1 MEKFYTSLG
10 LMSGTSMDGIDAS
23 IIRSDGENE
32 YESTFDEF
40 FEYDQALYKDL
51 VNLRNKINSAN
62 DIIVNSELVS
72 EIERKITLYHAEICN
87 KIINKSDHEVDLI
100 GFHGQTIFHDASQ
113 KISKQLGDGS
123 LLSSLLKKDVI
134 YNFRANDI
142 ANGGQ
147 GAPLAPIFHNLI
159 INKNKIELPVFI
171 LNIGGIANITI
182 ITSNKNDDL
191 ISYDIGPGNCLLDEW
206 VRKHTSYRYDFNGKA
221 ASIGKIDE
229 IDNQAQ
235 IEKAAE
241 LSLANEV
248 VSALPLGYEQQL
260 GKRFV
265 KGQELSGGQWQKIA
279 LARAYMK
286 NAEVMILDEPTSA
299 LDAKAE
305 SEVFERF
312 IHLIKNKTSVI
323 ISHRFSTV
331 RQADRILVLEQGSIL
346 ESGTHEELMQN
357 NKLYAQLFTLQAEG
371 YQYDNY
377 GRRNNR

>member
-206 VRKHTSYRYDFNGKA
+206 VRKHTSYRYDLNGKA
-221 ASIGKIDE
+221 ASIGKIVIRTIAE
-229 IDNQAQ
+229 SNTQLAELFSGGIDWIWKVKPDQAQ
-235 IEKAAE
+235 RVEAQGNFTVKNSTSYKGKFYCSNLLYYTFLKNSDRKKVA
-241 LSLANEV
+241 SR
-248 VSALPLGYEQQL
+248 SKSPALY
-260 GKRFV
+260 
-265 KGQELSGGQWQKIA
+265 
-279 LARAYMK
+279 
-286 NAEVMILDEPTSA
+286 
-299 LDAKAE
+299 
-305 SEVFERF
+305 VFE
-312 IHLIKNKTSVI
+312 
-323 ISHRFSTV
+323 
-331 RQADRILVLEQGSIL
+331 GS
-346 ESGTHEELMQN
+346 
-357 NKLYAQLFTLQAEG
+357 KKFTK
-371 YQYDNY
+371 
-377 GRRNNR
+377 

>member
-87 KIINKSDHEVDLI
+87 KIINKSDYEVDLI

-206 VRKHTSYRYDFNGKA
+206 VRKHTSYRYDLNGKA

-229 IDNQAQ
+229 IILNQATENFENINKNKNLSFDIKDFDLSFVRGLSYEDGLSTLTKFTSEIICDSIIKNTKKDKTKKINLLVCGGGRKNLTL
-235 IEKAAE
+235 IENIRNKLPNNINLDLIDDYNINGDFIESQAFAY
-241 LSLANEV
+241 LAIRSLLKKEI
-248 VSALPLGYEQQL
+248 S
-260 GKRFV
+260 FV
-265 KGQELSGGQWQKIA
+265 KTTNVKKSCTGG
-279 LARAYMK
+279 
-286 NAEVMILDEPTSA
+286 
-299 LDAKAE
+299 
-305 SEVFERF
+305 
-312 IHLIKNKTSVI
+312 
-323 ISHRFSTV
+323 
-331 RQADRILVLEQGSIL
+331 ILV
-346 ESGTHEELMQN
+346 
-357 NKLYAQLFTLQAEG
+357 K
-371 YQYDNY
+371 NY
-377 GRRNNR
+377 

>member
-87 KIINKSDHEVDLI
+87 KIINKSDHEVDII

-206 VRKHTSYRYDFNGKA
+206 VRKHTSYRYDLNGKA

-229 IDNQAQ
+229 IILNQATENFEN
-235 IEKAAE
+235 INKNKN
-241 LSLANEV
+241 LSFDIKDFDLSFV
-248 VSALPLGYEQQL
+248 RGLSYED
-260 GKRFV
+260 G
-265 KGQELSGGQWQKIA
+265 LSTLTKFTSEIICDSII
-279 LARAYMK
+279 K
-286 NAEVMILDEPTSA
+286 NAKKDKTNMINLLVCGGGRKNLTLIEN
-299 LDAKAE
+299 
-305 SEVFERF
+305 
-312 IHLIKNKTSVI
+312 IKNKLPSNI
-323 ISHRFSTV
+323 NLDLIDDYNINGDFIESQAFAYLAIRSLLKKEISFIKTTNVKKSCTGG
-331 RQADRILVLEQGSIL
+331 ILV
-346 ESGTHEELMQN
+346 
-357 NKLYAQLFTLQAEG
+357 K
-371 YQYDNY
+371 NY
-377 GRRNNR
+377 

>member
-123 LLSSLLKKDVI
+123 LLSNLLKKDVI

-206 VRKHTSYRYDFNGKA
+206 VRKHTSYRYDLNGKA

-229 IDNQAQ
+229 IILNQATENFEN
-235 IEKAAE
+235 INKNKN
-241 LSLANEV
+241 LSFDIKDFDLSFV
-248 VSALPLGYEQQL
+248 RGLSYED
-260 GKRFV
+260 G
-265 KGQELSGGQWQKIA
+265 LSTLTKFTSEIICDSII
-279 LARAYMK
+279 K
-286 NAEVMILDEPTSA
+286 NAKKDKT
-299 LDAKAE
+299 
-305 SEVFERF
+305 
-312 IHLIKNKTSVI
+312 NKI
-323 ISHRFSTV
+323 NL
-331 RQADRILVLEQGSIL
+331 LVCG
-346 ESGTHEELMQN
+346 G
-357 NKLYAQLFTLQAEG
+357 
-371 YQYDNY
+371 
-377 GRRNNR
+377 GRRNLTLIENIRNKLPNNINLDLIDDYNINGDFIESQAFAYLAIRSLLKKEISFVKTTNVKKSCTGGILVKNY

>member
-40 FEYDQALYKDL
+40 FEYDQALYNDL

-87 KIINKSDHEVDLI
+87 KIINKSDYEVDLI

-159 INKNKIELPVFI
+159 IDKNKIELPVFI

-206 VRKHTSYRYDFNGKA
+206 VRKHTSYRYDLNGKA

-229 IDNQAQ
+229 IILNQA
-235 IEKAAE
+235 IENFENINTNKN
-241 LSLANEV
+241 LSFDIKDFDLSFVRGLSYEDGLSTLTKFTSEIIYDSIIKNTKKDKTNKINLLVCGGGRKNLTLIENIRNKLPNNINLDLIDDYNINGDFIESQAFAYLAIRSLLKKEI
-248 VSALPLGYEQQL
+248 S
-260 GKRFV
+260 FV
-265 KGQELSGGQWQKIA
+265 KTTNVKKSCTGG
-279 LARAYMK
+279 
-286 NAEVMILDEPTSA
+286 
-299 LDAKAE
+299 
-305 SEVFERF
+305 
-312 IHLIKNKTSVI
+312 
-323 ISHRFSTV
+323 
-331 RQADRILVLEQGSIL
+331 ILV
-346 ESGTHEELMQN
+346 
-357 NKLYAQLFTLQAEG
+357 K
-371 YQYDNY
+371 NY
-377 GRRNNR
+377 

>member
-32 YESTFDEF
+32 YESIFDEF

-87 KIINKSDHEVDLI
+87 KIINKSDYEVDLI

-206 VRKHTSYRYDFNGKA
+206 VRKHTSYRYDLNGKT

-229 IDNQAQ
+229 IILNQATENFENINKNKNLSFDIKDFDLSFVRGLSYEDGLSTLTKFTSEIICDSIIKNIKKDKTNKINLLVCGGGRKNLTL
-235 IEKAAE
+235 IENIRNKLPNNINLDLIDNYNINGDFIESQAFAY
-241 LSLANEV
+241 LAIRSLLKKEI
-248 VSALPLGYEQQL
+248 S
-260 GKRFV
+260 FV
-265 KGQELSGGQWQKIA
+265 KTTNVKKSCTGG
-279 LARAYMK
+279 
-286 NAEVMILDEPTSA
+286 
-299 LDAKAE
+299 
-305 SEVFERF
+305 
-312 IHLIKNKTSVI
+312 
-323 ISHRFSTV
+323 
-331 RQADRILVLEQGSIL
+331 ILV
-346 ESGTHEELMQN
+346 
-357 NKLYAQLFTLQAEG
+357 K
-371 YQYDNY
+371 NY
-377 GRRNNR
+377 

>member
-159 INKNKIELPVFI
+159 INKNRIELPVFI

-206 VRKHTSYRYDFNGKA
+206 VRKHTSYRYDLNGRA
-221 ASIGKIDE
+221 ASIGKIDQ
-229 IDNQAQ
+229 IILNQATENFENINKNKNLSFDIKDFDLSFVRGLSYEDGLSTLTKFTSEIICDSIIKNTKKDKTNKINLLVCGGGRKNLTL
-235 IEKAAE
+235 IENIRNKLPNNINLDLIDDYNINGDFIESQAFAY
-241 LSLANEV
+241 LAIRSLLKKEI
-248 VSALPLGYEQQL
+248 S
-260 GKRFV
+260 FV
-265 KGQELSGGQWQKIA
+265 KTTNVKKSCTGG
-279 LARAYMK
+279 
-286 NAEVMILDEPTSA
+286 
-299 LDAKAE
+299 
-305 SEVFERF
+305 
-312 IHLIKNKTSVI
+312 
-323 ISHRFSTV
+323 
-331 RQADRILVLEQGSIL
+331 ILV
-346 ESGTHEELMQN
+346 
-357 NKLYAQLFTLQAEG
+357 K
-371 YQYDNY
+371 NY
-377 GRRNNR
+377 

>member
-206 VRKHTSYRYDFNGKA
+206 VRKHTSYRYDLNGKT

-229 IDNQAQ
+229 IILNQATENFEN
-235 IEKAAE
+235 INKNKN
-241 LSLANEV
+241 LSFDIKDFDLSFV
-248 VSALPLGYEQQL
+248 RGLSYED
-260 GKRFV
+260 G
-265 KGQELSGGQWQKIA
+265 LSTLTKFTSEIICDSII
-279 LARAYMK
+279 K
-286 NAEVMILDEPTSA
+286 NAKKDKT
-299 LDAKAE
+299 
-305 SEVFERF
+305 
-312 IHLIKNKTSVI
+312 NKI
-323 ISHRFSTV
+323 NL
-331 RQADRILVLEQGSIL
+331 LVCG
-346 ESGTHEELMQN
+346 G
-357 NKLYAQLFTLQAEG
+357 
-371 YQYDNY
+371 
-377 GRRNNR
+377 GRRNLTLIENIRNKLPNNINLDLIDDYNINGDFIESQAFAYLAIRSLLKKEISFVKTTNVKKSCTGGILVKNY

>member
-87 KIINKSDHEVDLI
+87 KIINKSDYEVDLI

-159 INKNKIELPVFI
+159 INKNKIKLPVFI

-206 VRKHTSYRYDFNGKA
+206 VRKHTSYRYDLNGKA

-229 IDNQAQ
+229 IILNQATENFENINKNKNLSFDIKDFDLSFVRGLSYEDGLSTLTKFTSEIICDSIIKNAKKDKTNKINLLVCGGGRKNLTL
-235 IEKAAE
+235 IENIRNKLPNNINLDLIDDYNINGDFIESQAFAY
-241 LSLANEV
+241 LAIRSLLKKEI
-248 VSALPLGYEQQL
+248 S
-260 GKRFV
+260 FV
-265 KGQELSGGQWQKIA
+265 KTTNVKKSCTGG
-279 LARAYMK
+279 
-286 NAEVMILDEPTSA
+286 
-299 LDAKAE
+299 
-305 SEVFERF
+305 
-312 IHLIKNKTSVI
+312 
-323 ISHRFSTV
+323 
-331 RQADRILVLEQGSIL
+331 ILV
-346 ESGTHEELMQN
+346 
-357 NKLYAQLFTLQAEG
+357 K
-371 YQYDNY
+371 NY
-377 GRRNNR
+377 